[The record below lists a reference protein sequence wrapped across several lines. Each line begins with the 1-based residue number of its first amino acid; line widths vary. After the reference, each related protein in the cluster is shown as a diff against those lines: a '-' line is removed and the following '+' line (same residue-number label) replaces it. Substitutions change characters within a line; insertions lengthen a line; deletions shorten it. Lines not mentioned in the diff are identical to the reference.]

1 MRETSKRT
9 VAKALTWQVL
19 GLVVMTVAGYWM
31 TGSLA
36 KASGFSLA
44 LQGFSVIVYILHERL
59 WGRVHWGLQVGTIG
73 APALHARSR

>member
-19 GLVVMTVAGYWM
+19 GLVVMTAAGYWM
-31 TGSLA
+31 TGSLT

-44 LQGFSVIVYILHERL
+44 LQAFSVVCYILHERL
-59 WGRVHWGLQVGTIG
+59 WGRIHWGLQVGGIG
-73 APALHARSR
+73 ARGLHAPSR